1 MFVSSALIGF
11 GQGYQPVCAFNYG
24 AGKKDRVREGYFFC
38 VKYGT
43 AFLITMSALCLLFA
57 PHIIRFFRNDPD
69 VIAVGTVALRWQAS
83 ALPLQAIVVITNM
96 MLQSMGKGVPSMILS
111 LSRSGIVYIP
121 MLLIMSALFAY
132 HGTIWAQPVA
142 DVIAVVLAILM
153 YKNSMKKDKEMQ

>member
-1 MFVSSALIGF
+1 MQIIV
-11 GQGYQPVCAFNYG
+11 
-24 AGKKDRVREGYFFC
+24 
-38 VKYGT
+38 GT
-43 AFLITMSALCLLFA
+43 AGTILIEALAGPLVRFFIDDADVIKHGTYILRAMNSTGPILGLLF
-57 PHIIRFFRNDPD
+57 
-69 VIAVGTVALRWQAS
+69 L
-83 ALPLQAIVVITNM
+83 LTN
-96 MLQSMGKGVPSMILS
+96 LFQSMGKGVPSMILS